1 MRKLGVAVILLITLA
16 THNVIAA
23 GVARR
28 QYCEGSFREV
38 FLAARQAVHD
48 VGARIVHSDEM
59 GNVVGRIDAEDY
71 GHAIEISVWMTRDR
85 DTQLGKDEPIWV
97 QVKAYFKKLKD
108 PDEEQREQLKLLE
121 DHVFHFIASRAACG
135 APH

>member
-16 THNVIAA
+16 THNVIDA

-38 FLAARQAVHD
+38 LLAARQAVHD

-85 DTQLGKDEPIWV
+85 DTQLGKDEPFWV
-97 QVKAYFKKLKD
+97 QVKAHFKKLKD

-121 DHVFHFIASRAACG
+121 DHVFHFIASRVACG